1 MSSVSKSSI
10 ERSDKVLRVV
20 IYIVSIFFSILTLF
34 PFFLMFINATRSSAE
49 IQRYAVSF
57 ISEHPIQ
64 NLQKNWAVF
73 NGKDFHPATGFLNSF
88 IISTGAT
95 ILNVYFSSLTAY
107 AISAYEWKFRDTF
120 NAIIMAIMMIPG
132 TVTMIGFYQAVYKL
146 GLTNKL
152 SMLILPAIAA
162 PMTVFFMRQYLQ
174 ATLSM
179 EIVQSARIDGAGEF
193 RIFNQI
199 VVPLMKPAIATQ
211 AIFGYVA
218 SWNQLFTPLIL
229 LTNKKKAT
237 LPMMVDLLNGD
248 IYRTEFG
255 SIYLGL
261 SITVLPLIIV
271 YAFLSRYIVEGVA
284 LGGVKSYDLYSRRNE
299 VQYYLNVSQK

>member
-1 MSSVSKSSI
+1 MADISTKSSI
-10 ERSDKVLRVV
+10 HRSDNVLKVV
-20 IYIVSIFFSILTLF
+20 IYIVSIIFSIMTLF
-34 PFFLMFINATRSSAE
+34 PFFLMFINATRSSSE
-49 IQRYAVSF
+49 IQQMAVSF
-57 ISEHPIQ
+57 ISKHPIQ
-64 NLQKNWAVF
+64 NLIKNWNVF
-73 NGKDFHPATGFLNSF
+73 NGKDFHPFTGFMNSF
-88 IISTGAT
+88 IISTGST
-95 ILNVYFSSLTAY
+95 ILNVYFSALTAY
-107 AISAYEWKFRDTF
+107 AIQAYEWKLRDGF
-120 NAIIMAIMMIPG
+120 NAMIMAIMMIPG
-132 TVTMIGFYQAVYKL
+132 TITTIGFYQAVYKI

-152 SMLILPAIAA
+152 FMLIIPAIAA

-174 ATLSM
+174 ASLSM

-218 SWNQLFTPLIL
+218 SWNQLFMPLIL
-229 LTNKKKAT
+229 LTKKQKYT
-237 LPMMVDLLNGD
+237 LPIMVSLLNGD

-284 LGGVKSYDLYSRRNE
+284 LGGVKS
-299 VQYYLNVSQK
+299 

>member
-1 MSSVSKSSI
+1 MADVSKSSI
-10 ERSDKVLRVV
+10 ERSDKVLRVI

-64 NLQKNWAVF
+64 NLQRNWAVF

-199 VVPLMKPAIATQ
+199 VIPLMKPAIATQ

-237 LPMMVDLLNGD
+237 LPMMGDLLNGD

-284 LGGVKSYDLYSRRNE
+284 LGGVKS
-299 VQYYLNVSQK
+299 

>member
-1 MSSVSKSSI
+1 MADVSKSSI

-132 TVTMIGFYQAVYKL
+132 TVTMIGFYQAVYRL

-284 LGGVKSYDLYSRRNE
+284 LGGVKS
-299 VQYYLNVSQK
+299 

>member
-1 MSSVSKSSI
+1 MADVSKSSI
-10 ERSDKVLRVV
+10 ERSDKVLRVI

-199 VVPLMKPAIATQ
+199 VIPLMKPAIATQ

-284 LGGVKSYDLYSRRNE
+284 LGGVKS
-299 VQYYLNVSQK
+299 

>member
-1 MSSVSKSSI
+1 MADVSKSSI
-10 ERSDKVLRVV
+10 ERSDKVLRVI

-64 NLQKNWAVF
+64 NLQRNWAVF

-199 VVPLMKPAIATQ
+199 VIPLMKPAIATQ

-284 LGGVKSYDLYSRRNE
+284 LGGVKS
-299 VQYYLNVSQK
+299 

>member
-1 MSSVSKSSI
+1 MADVSKSSI

-64 NLQKNWAVF
+64 NLQRNWAVF

-199 VVPLMKPAIATQ
+199 VIPLMKPAIATQ

-284 LGGVKSYDLYSRRNE
+284 LGGVKS
-299 VQYYLNVSQK
+299 